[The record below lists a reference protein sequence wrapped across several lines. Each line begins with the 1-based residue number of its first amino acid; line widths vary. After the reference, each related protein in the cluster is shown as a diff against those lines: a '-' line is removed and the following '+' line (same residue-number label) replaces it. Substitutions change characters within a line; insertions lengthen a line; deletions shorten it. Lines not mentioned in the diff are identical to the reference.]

1 MIRVLPMI
9 RKIQRT
15 PTGSNPHPTS
25 LWTFFLVGLIA
36 SSVRILSAM
45 LWPGAVYF
53 SDSWDYVV
61 KALTNQVPSPMHS
74 PMISKI
80 WLVGTLGHL
89 TEANVLFLQGLMGV
103 LSALL
108 LYFLLRKIVADLP
121 AAVVSLVITSLP
133 IILFTERTLMTET
146 TVQLTI
152 LIGLCATYL
161 LCTKK
166 GWLQIGALVTTAFSW
181 GLLASLRPSFDLT
194 SVVLML
200 GVALLFIFL
209 QPAHSNWMKFKQAYL
224 SLLLALVV
232 ALVPVG
238 LLTYKYQRDLHVL
251 SPSPASGLV
260 LASRFA
266 PLLSCD
272 VPAGDLPAVRD
283 ALHELCHLHLAGAPG
298 VTVQTLWAGGA
309 VSRALYNYPELSM
322 ASAQMQAAAT
332 TALLNHPF
340 AAIKLVTDSLIY
352 QLKDPPL
359 NALSE
364 YWTGQ
369 GWQSPSA
376 RAAFVHRA
384 AWFGSDTATRSSTLP
399 FHLFVSGTLRIP
411 QLMADSA
418 LLLGLVALGARYRVR
433 KQSKRSPVPLG
444 LRAIGWFSAAVVAGG
459 VASVA
464 IGSEPGFRYWTI
476 LIPSLAVLICLG
488 LPRRWKRALPEDG
501 PTLIPGLIELYAG
514 ARARFFSLE
523 KRWNTY
529 MDTKPSG
536 RRRTLRRYQIFTAST
551 LVVLIAEALK
561 VYVTNYHKFRFDQWN
576 TGDWLINYQGGF
588 VRRGLIGELMYQLS
602 HNLHLCSLTAAVY
615 FVQISAYI
623 LCTVGLVILIFHKK
637 SVWLP
642 WILLSPVGFVFVL
655 YERIMKYPKHL
666 DNGQIVFW
674 RLVGGERKEI
684 LLFLALVL
692 LGTASVTRIA
702 RWRWVRIVLG
712 LAVYFVFL
720 FSWEGGVLFLPILL
734 VLLGHCAPLDSKLT
748 ALRLQWGVG
757 VLAVTGALIQIVFH
771 GNLAASQAICA
782 SVQQGQLPAAACLG
796 AINNLSVGARIELS
810 TVVQNFPYYGWYL
823 LSATLALLPFIFS
836 GWLRRNWKFFL
847 IMTACMI
854 PLYLVGTDYGRWIH
868 IWIMCLSF
876 HWLLVDSSERD
887 LQLPR
892 IAPALWFIGLF
903 LWITTWSIP
912 FTYIPF
918 RVGGLLEV
926 ITKLVT
932 GS

>member
-1 MIRVLPMI
+1 MIRVQPMI
-9 RKIQRT
+9 RKIQRAS
-15 PTGSNPHPTS
+15 TGASPHPPFGA
-25 LWTFFLVGLIA
+25 FFLVGLIA
-36 SSVRILSAM
+36 SLVRILSAIVS
-45 LWPGAVYF
+45 PGAVYF
-53 SDSWDYVV
+53 SDSWDYFVR
-61 KALTNQVPSPMHS
+61 ALTHQVPSPMHS

-89 TEANVLFLQGLMGV
+89 TEANVLFLQGIMGV

-108 LYFLLRKIVADLP
+108 LYFLLRKILTDLP

-152 LIGLCATYL
+152 LIGLCTTYL

-166 GWLQIGALVTTAFSW
+166 GWPQIGALVTTAFAW

-194 SVVLML
+194 SLVLML
-200 GVALLFIFL
+200 GVALLFVFL
-209 QPAHSNWMKFKQAYL
+209 QPGHSTWMKFKQAYL

-238 LLTYKYQRDLHVL
+238 LITYKYHRDLHVA

-266 PLLSCD
+266 PLLSCN
-272 VPAGDLPAVRD
+272 VPAGDLPEVRD
-283 ALHELCHLHLAGAPG
+283 AIHELCHLHLAGAPG
-298 VTVQTLWAGGA
+298 VTVQTLWTGGA
-309 VSRALYNYPELSM
+309 LSRVLYNSPELSV
-322 ASAQMQAAAT
+322 ASAQLQAAAT
-332 TALLNHPF
+332 SALLNHPL
-340 AAIKLVTDSLIY
+340 AAVKMVSDSLIY
-352 QLKDPPL
+352 QLRAPPL

-369 GWQSPSA
+369 GWQSPPA
-376 RAAFVHRA
+376 RAAFGNRA
-384 AWFGSDTATRSSTLP
+384 AWFGSDTGIQSSTLP

-418 LLLGLVALGARYRVR
+418 LLLGLVALGTRYRAR
-433 KQSKRSPVPLG
+433 RGPKRSPVPLS
-444 LRAIGWFSAAVVAGG
+444 LRVLGWFSAVIVAGG
-459 VASVA
+459 MVSVA

-476 LIPSLAVLICLG
+476 LIPSLTVLLCLG
-488 LPRRWKRALPEDG
+488 LPRRWKRAVPEDG
-501 PTLIPGLIELYAG
+501 PTLIPGLIGLYEDS
-514 ARARFFSLE
+514 RQRFFSLE
-523 KRWNTY
+523 RRWQTY
-529 MDTKPSG
+529 IDAKPSG
-536 RRRTLRRYQIFTAST
+536 RRPAIRRYQIFTAST

-561 VYVTNYHKFRFDQWN
+561 VYVTNFHTFRFDTWN
-576 TGDWLINYQGGF
+576 TSDWLINYQGGF
-588 VRRGLIGELMYQLS
+588 VRRGLIGELLYQLS

-623 LCTVGLVILIFHKK
+623 LCTVGLVVLIFHKK

-655 YERIMKYPKHL
+655 YERIMHYPKHL

-674 RLVGGERKEI
+674 KLVGGERKEI

-702 RWRWVRIVLG
+702 RWRWVQIVLG

-734 VLLGHCAPLDSKLT
+734 VLLGHSAQLKTKESL
-748 ALRLQWGVG
+748 LRLQWTVG
-757 VLAVTGALIQIVFH
+757 ALAVAGALIQIGFH
-771 GNLAASQAICA
+771 GNLAASQAICS
-782 SVQQGQLPAAACLG
+782 SVQNGHLPARACLG
-796 AINNLSVGARIELS
+796 AINNLSVGARVELS
-810 TVVQNFPYYGWYL
+810 TVVHNFPYYSWYL
-823 LSATLALLPFIFS
+823 LSATLALLPFVLS
-836 GWLRRNWKFFL
+836 GWLRRNWNFFL
-847 IMTACMI
+847 TMTVCMI

-868 IWIMCLSF
+868 IWIMCMSF

-892 IAPALWFIGLF
+892 SKPALWFIGLF
-903 LWITTWSIP
+903 LWITAWSIP
-912 FTYIPF
+912 FTYMPF
-918 RVGGLLEV
+918 RVGGLLE
-926 ITKLVT
+926 ILAKLVT
-932 GS
+932 GG